1 MWSKPKA
8 NGTMKVTF
16 HVDSQYKNICWGML
30 VDESI
35 CAADYSSGTA
45 PRARGNISPMRT
57 VWICTVDIAA
67 SLDDL
72 GCLVTPKCSTIPE
85 IKIFTLK

>member
-35 CAADYSSGTA
+35 CAADYSAKSSGQHQ
-45 PRARGNISPMRT
+45 PQEDCVDLHCRHCGIS
-57 VWICTVDIAA
+57 
-67 SLDDL
+67 
-72 GCLVTPKCSTIPE
+72 
-85 IKIFTLK
+85 